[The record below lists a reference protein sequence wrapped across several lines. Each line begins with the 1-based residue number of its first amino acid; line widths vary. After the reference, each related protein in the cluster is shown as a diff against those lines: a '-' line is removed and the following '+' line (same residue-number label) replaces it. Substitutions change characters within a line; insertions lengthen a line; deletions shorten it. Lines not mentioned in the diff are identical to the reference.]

1 MFRFLEKQLY
11 LFLPRSLGSIS
22 STKMNV
28 SPSRH
33 YVVTAGK
40 AVQHN
45 VRIVFDDSKKIA
57 IESDVKPGVLPPTSG
72 ARAGPNAA
80 TDADP
85 DEERRATSAG
95 ALRIVP

>member
-1 MFRFLEKQLY
+1 
-11 LFLPRSLGSIS
+11 
-22 STKMNV
+22 MNV
-28 SPSRH
+28 PPSRH

-57 IESDVKPGVLPPTSG
+57 IESDVKPSDSVIVEGQLRVDPSGAVNVLPPTSG
-72 ARAGPNAA
+72 ARAGPNTA

-85 DEERRATSAG
+85 DEEHRAASVPP
-95 ALRIVP
+95 LRIIP